1 LPNNVRFN
9 YIYMGHVERK
19 QREREKVRDNIIN
32 AAVKIAIAE
41 GWQSVTIRK
50 IADSIEYTPP
60 IVYEHFENKED
71 LFKELVLYGF
81 SILHA
86 LADKS
91 QSEELSPREQLINL
105 SLAHWDFAFA
115 NKELFQL
122 MFSLERLNPNEEV
135 MKRGFKLYSIF
146 TEISGKSEKE
156 AIALIFNWMC
166 LVQGTI
172 SVFMHFEGT
181 ENLKYLDTDNTREL
195 FVDFIKRFISS
206 ISKT

>member
-1 LPNNVRFN
+1 
-9 YIYMGHVERK
+9 MGHVERK
-19 QREREKVRDNIIN
+19 QRARERVRDNIIN
-32 AAVKIAIAE
+32 AAIKIARAE

-71 LFKELVLYGF
+71 LFKELVVYGF

-91 QSEELSPREQLINL
+91 QNEEMSESEQLIMI
-105 SLAHWDFAFA
+105 SLAYWDFAFA

-122 MFSLERLNPNEEV
+122 MFSLERLNPNEEA
-135 MKRGFKLYSIF
+135 MKRGLKLYYIF
-146 TEISGKSEKE
+146 NEISGKSEKE
-156 AIALIFNWMC
+156 AIPLIFNWMC

-172 SVFMHFEGT
+172 SFLMHFEET
-181 ENLKYLDTDNTREL
+181 EYLKYLDMENTREL
-195 FVDFIKRFISS
+195 FVDFINRFISS
-206 ISKT
+206 VTTNVNPK